1 MRNSAAT
8 IPARIPG
15 PSAGLISCQFEAFS
29 GVFLPISAPFL
40 SILAPFRGAT
50 QSTSAQNK
58 GLRSE
63 IGPTPTPLF
72 TVKL

>member
-29 GVFLPISAPFL
+29 GVFLPISAPFQ
-40 SILAPFRGAT
+40 GAI
-50 QSTSAQNK
+50 QSTFAQNK
-58 GLRSE
+58 GVRSE
-63 IGPTPTPLF
+63 IGPTPTPYFL
-72 TVKL
+72 